1 MGWRVYGED
10 ETKESPLAEFWLGF
24 LIGSIGF
31 SSQIGWVFVSLGW
44 INGKGLLLISLII
57 GSALG
62 VKMAWSSYK
71 LHQQNESK

>member
-1 MGWRVYGED
+1 MRVYGED

-57 GSALG
+57 GSAVGCENGL
-62 VKMAWSSYK
+62 VILQTAPAK
-71 LHQQNESK
+71 